1 MARKN
6 ELTDAVDL
14 AVGARIKALRLA
26 MGLSRQQL
34 ATAIDV
40 THQQLQKYEKGTNRI
55 SVGRM
60 PSIAKTLN
68 KPISYF
74 FDGLEIPYEAQTT
87 HQRMTI
93 EVARN
98 FALIKNPGHQSVIN
112 SMIREFAR
120 NS

>member
-1 MARKN
+1 MGRST
-6 ELTDAVDL
+6 ELTILTDK
-14 AVGARIKALRLA
+14 AVGERIFKLRLA
-26 MGLSRQQL
+26 MGMSRQQL
-34 ATAIDV
+34 AGLIDV
-40 THQQLQKYEKGTNRI
+40 THQQLSKWEHGTNRI

-60 PSIAKTLN
+60 VLIANSLK

-74 FDGLEIPYEAQTT
+74 FDGLEIPHEAQTT

-112 SMIREFAR
+112 NMIRELAR
-120 NS
+120 NT